1 MRQLGGVRARLPQD
15 LPVTT
20 NSLHKKYNPPFRLPR
35 PTKAFLLENERG
47 SPAPSRRALAHPPAP
62 HSHLTHASHAMV
74 VMERTEVVDMDTDD
88 PGIRADR
95 RLIPLEIK
103 VTFAFT
109 NAPQAQYLMHYVTI
123 DAWSDGSDTL
133 AGVKQKF
140 ADKEG
145 VPVEHIKFMW
155 MDEPI
160 GRCAR
165 RPTLSSMPSI
175 GHLAP
180 FSSPRQLFLGRS
192 FSRDE
197 LTRNAHAHH
206 RTGSTRA
213 PTFRRRP
220 AGRKP

>member
-1 MRQLGGVRARLPQD
+1 
-15 LPVTT
+15 
-20 NSLHKKYNPPFRLPR
+20 
-35 PTKAFLLENERG
+35 
-47 SPAPSRRALAHPPAP
+47 
-62 HSHLTHASHAMV
+62 MV

-165 RPTLSSMPSI
+165 RPTLHRGHWPSR
-175 GHLAP
+175 A
-180 FSSPRQLFLGRS
+180 LFLS
-192 FSRDE
+192 P
-197 LTRNAHAHH
+197 
-206 RTGSTRA
+206 
-213 PTFRRRP
+213 PTFSWTFVFAR
-220 AGRKP
+220 

>member
-1 MRQLGGVRARLPQD
+1 
-15 LPVTT
+15 
-20 NSLHKKYNPPFRLPR
+20 
-35 PTKAFLLENERG
+35 
-47 SPAPSRRALAHPPAP
+47 
-62 HSHLTHASHAMV
+62 MV

-165 RPTLSSMPSI
+165 RPTLSSRPLAISHPFPLPANFFLDVHFRAMCSPETLTPTTAQDLPGPPPSEE
-175 GHLAP
+175 GPWRRSQDDEAAQHPRTRRLA
-180 FSSPRQLFLGRS
+180 SQVSPLARFMRH
-192 FSRDE
+192 
-197 LTRNAHAHH
+197 N
-206 RTGSTRA
+206 
-213 PTFRRRP
+213 RR
-220 AGRKP
+220 G

>member
-1 MRQLGGVRARLPQD
+1 
-15 LPVTT
+15 
-20 NSLHKKYNPPFRLPR
+20 
-35 PTKAFLLENERG
+35 
-47 SPAPSRRALAHPPAP
+47 
-62 HSHLTHASHAMV
+62 MV
-74 VMERTEVVDMDTDD
+74 VMERTEVVDMDTND
-88 PGIRADR
+88 PGILADR

-220 AGRKP
+220 AEKKPRR

>member
-1 MRQLGGVRARLPQD
+1 
-15 LPVTT
+15 
-20 NSLHKKYNPPFRLPR
+20 
-35 PTKAFLLENERG
+35 
-47 SPAPSRRALAHPPAP
+47 
-62 HSHLTHASHAMV
+62 
-74 VMERTEVVDMDTDD
+74 MERTEVVDMDTND
-88 PGIRADR
+88 PGILADR

-165 RPTLSSMPSI
+165 RPTLSSRP
-175 GHLAP
+175 LAISRP
-180 FSSPRQLFLGRS
+180 FPLPANFFLDVRFREMSSPETLTPTTAQDLPGPPPSEEGPWGGGHDDEAAQHPRDPTPGFTSFPTGAFYAPQSPRMKNARRS
-192 FSRDE
+192 KKFTEPSPRRSRGTKKD
-197 LTRNAHAHH
+197 RNS
-206 RTGSTRA
+206 TGTSRRSA
-213 PTFRRRP
+213 RRRSGTP
-220 AGRKP
+220 

>member
-1 MRQLGGVRARLPQD
+1 
-15 LPVTT
+15 
-20 NSLHKKYNPPFRLPR
+20 
-35 PTKAFLLENERG
+35 
-47 SPAPSRRALAHPPAP
+47 
-62 HSHLTHASHAMV
+62 
-74 VMERTEVVDMDTDD
+74 
-88 PGIRADR
+88 
-95 RLIPLEIK
+95 
-103 VTFAFT
+103 
-109 NAPQAQYLMHYVTI
+109 MHYVTI

-220 AGRKP
+220 VERRP

>member
-1 MRQLGGVRARLPQD
+1 
-15 LPVTT
+15 
-20 NSLHKKYNPPFRLPR
+20 
-35 PTKAFLLENERG
+35 
-47 SPAPSRRALAHPPAP
+47 
-62 HSHLTHASHAMV
+62 MV

-165 RPTLSSMPSI
+165 RPTLSSMPSA
-175 GHLAP
+175 HPSRAL
-180 FSSPRQLFLGRS
+180 FLSPPLFLGRS
-192 FSRDE
+192 FPRDE

-220 AGRKP
+220 AEKKPRR